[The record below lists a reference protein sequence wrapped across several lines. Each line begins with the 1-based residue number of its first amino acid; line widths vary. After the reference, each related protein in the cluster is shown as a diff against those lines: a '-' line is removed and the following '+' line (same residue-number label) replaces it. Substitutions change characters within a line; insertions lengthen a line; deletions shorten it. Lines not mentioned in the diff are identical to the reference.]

1 MHNHHTSHV
10 KKTYLVFILT
20 LIVSCFEIY
29 FGIDTHS
36 HALKTDG
43 WHLITHVVIFGLAI
57 LAYSI
62 RPDHK
67 YYESILDYTGL
78 ILGISLFVIG
88 IFTLLD
94 SIWAFE
100 HAHPVVFERAIVV
113 VSCGIVFNIINFL
126 ILRPELECGDNNL
139 KAIYLHIIYDLL
151 TSVGTWIA
159 LILGKYYGIHGLDK
173 FAGIVISLIIL
184 KWAFSFVLQVYK
196 KLRA

>member
-1 MHNHHTSHV
+1 MHHHTSHV

-20 LIVSCFEIY
+20 LVVSCFEIY

-62 RPDHK
+62 KPTHK
-67 YYESILDYTGL
+67 YYVYILDYTGL
-78 ILGISLFVIG
+78 ILGIFLLFIG
-88 IFTLLD
+88 VYTFLE
-94 SIWAFE
+94 SIWAMD
-100 HAHPVVFERAIVV
+100 HHHPVVFERAIVV
-113 VSCGIVFNIINFL
+113 VLCGILFNILNFF
-126 ILRPELECGDNNL
+126 ILKPELKCGDNNL

-151 TSVGTWIA
+151 TSIGTCIA
-159 LILGKYYGIHGLDK
+159 LILGKFYGIHGLDK
-173 FAGIVISLIIL
+173 IAAMLISLIII